1 MHFSIII
8 PCFNEAK
15 NIPPLL
21 DEINQELI
29 DFDYEIII
37 IDDKSTDNSIE
48 IIKKNNHTIKVLEN
62 KFNKG
67 QSFCISKGVKIS
79 NSNTIVT
86 IDCDGQNNPAD
97 IKKLF
102 LIYKKNKT
110 VKLVGGIRNKRID
123 NFTKIISSKIAN
135 SIRKFI
141 LNDDCIDTGCG
152 LKVFDKKVFLTL
164 PFFDGIH
171 RFLPALYKGKK
182 KLTKFVNVDHRA
194 RKYGI
199 SKYGN
204 LKRAIFGA
212 IDLVRVYYIIKGFNN
227 D

>member
-8 PCFNEAK
+8 PCFNEAE
-15 NIPPLL
+15 NIPSLL
-21 DEINQELI
+21 NEINQELI
-29 DFDYEIII
+29 DFEYEIII

-48 IIKKNNHTIKVLEN
+48 IIKKNNHNIKVLEN

-135 SIRKFI
+135 SIRSKI
-141 LNDDCIDTGCG
+141 LNDQCKDTGCS
-152 LKVFDKKVFLTL
+152 LKIFDRDIFLNF
-164 PFFDGIH
+164 PYFNGIH
-171 RFLPALYKGKK
+171 RFLPALFKGYGHI
-182 KLTKFVNVDHRA
+182 TIFIEVNHRK
-194 RKYGI
+194 RKYGV
-199 SKYGN
+199 SKYGTIN
-204 LKRAIFGA
+204 RLFIGIRDILIVKK
-212 IDLVRVYYIIKGFNN
+212 IIKNKF
-227 D
+227 